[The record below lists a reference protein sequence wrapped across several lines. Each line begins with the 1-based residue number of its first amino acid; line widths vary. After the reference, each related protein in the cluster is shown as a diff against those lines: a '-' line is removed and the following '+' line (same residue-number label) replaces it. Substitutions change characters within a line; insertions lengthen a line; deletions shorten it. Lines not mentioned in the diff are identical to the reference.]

1 MATQHPD
8 NARAP
13 YWERDGDG
21 FVSSREE
28 TAECVDAF
36 RNLGV
41 EEFMWD
47 WEGKFTDEAVV
58 DRLFHHYFD
67 YFKKH
72 PLGLEKRLTFRI
84 PNIWQEHGYSLIRSL
99 MVVLTSEDFA
109 RDLKFHSPP
118 LFEVILPMTENARQL
133 IFIQKSFQEL
143 ARLKSKMFSKFRK
156 NTEYAR
162 IIPLFEG
169 VDTQIKAKKILKDY
183 LRLHKQ
189 AFGFNPPYLRVF
201 IARSDPAMAS
211 GMISTVLANKIILS
225 DLRELEN
232 ETGIRVFPILGAGSL
247 PFRGGLNPLAIKEF
261 NSEYPGVNTITIQ
274 SAFRYDYPISKVRQ
288 AIKYYNKKPPGQ
300 SQIVSR
306 ADRKKL
312 IDLVTV
318 FEKEYQSR
326 FNGVVPDLKFIFDS
340 FPRRRER
347 HLHVGLLSYGRKLNK
362 MKLPRAITFTGS
374 FYSLGIPP
382 EFLGMSALSKLKSD
396 DFVLLKKYYKNYAN
410 NLIQAGKFL
419 NRQNLKK
426 LSKKVRSWKQVENDT
441 KAVENM
447 LKVKFRP
454 RNKKEL
460 LYLKLT
466 GALLKSKTNH
476 KKIQRLIS
484 QTGVL
489 RKSLG

>member
-1 MATQHPD
+1 M
-8 NARAP
+8 
-13 YWERDGDG
+13 
-21 FVSSREE
+21 
-28 TAECVDAF
+28 
-36 RNLGV
+36 
-41 EEFMWD
+41 
-47 WEGKFTDEAVV
+47 
-58 DRLFHHYFD
+58 
-67 YFKKH
+67 
-72 PLGLEKRLTFRI
+72 
-84 PNIWQEHGYSLIRSL
+84 
-99 MVVLTSEDFA
+99 
-109 RDLKFHSPP
+109 
-118 LFEVILPMTENARQL
+118 
-133 IFIQKSFQEL
+133 
-143 ARLKSKMFSKFRK
+143 
-156 NTEYAR
+156 
-162 IIPLFEG
+162 
-169 VDTQIKAKKILKDY
+169 
-183 LRLHKQ
+183 
-189 AFGFNPPYLRVF
+189 
-201 IARSDPAMAS
+201 
-211 GMISTVLANKIILS
+211 
-225 DLRELEN
+225 
-232 ETGIRVFPILGAGSL
+232 
-247 PFRGGLNPLAIKEF
+247 
-261 NSEYPGVNTITIQ
+261 
-274 SAFRYDYPISKVRQ
+274 
-288 AIKYYNKKPPGQ
+288 
-300 SQIVSR
+300 
-306 ADRKKL
+306 